1 MKNSFFKNKKILITG
16 VSGFVGSNLA
26 KNLVQLG
33 AKVVG
38 LSKNKKKDSLLFYEK
53 IDKNIDVIFGDIADS
68 ELLKSIFIKY
78 KIEICFHL
86 AAQVEVGFAKKYP
99 FLTWET
105 NVRGTYTLMEV
116 VRQHG
121 KKVKS
126 VIIASSDKAYGDYPI
141 NKLPYKEHYPLK
153 AQFPY
158 DTSKACADM
167 IALSYSRNLFNLP
180 VIITRF
186 SNIYGPGQLNFTALI
201 PEAIRACILNKRLIM
216 RSNGKA
222 IRDFVYIDDI
232 VELYKLLSMNL
243 YLKPKKFSGQV
254 FNVGTNKKHQV
265 KDILNKIYSFANKK
279 KELRSLNKQM
289 LKRKTSGEI
298 SIQFMDF
305 KKVNKYLNWKPK
317 HQFEE
322 KVLVLFDW
330 YKKYFKKR

>member
-1 MKNSFFKNKKILITG
+1 MCRHDCIK
-16 VSGFVGSNLA
+16 
-26 KNLVQLG
+26 
-33 AKVVG
+33 
-38 LSKNKKKDSLLFYEK
+38 
-53 IDKNIDVIFGDIADS
+53 
-68 ELLKSIFIKY
+68 LLKEFI
-78 KIEICFHL
+78 
-86 AAQVEVGFAKKYP
+86 QFA
-99 FLTWET
+99 
-105 NVRGTYTLMEV
+105 
-116 VRQHG
+116 
-121 KKVKS
+121 
-126 VIIASSDKAYGDYPI
+126 
-141 NKLPYKEHYPLK
+141 
-153 AQFPY
+153 
-158 DTSKACADM
+158 
-167 IALSYSRNLFNLP
+167 

-330 YKKYFKKR
+330 YKKYFKKIRWP